1 SVDDE
6 DDVILAIA
14 ENIGDLRFH
23 VGGERYY
30 YTLLEPIELL
40 AIVEEA
46 AVRDA
51 AVKAVEPVIQGMP
64 DEDLLTYFVPFV
76 SKLASKD

>member
-1 SVDDE
+1 M
-6 DDVILAIA
+6 DVIIHSA
-14 ENIGDLRFH
+14 NIEAGDLRFH
-23 VGGERYY
+23 VGGEQYY

-51 AVKAVEPVIQGMP
+51 VRTAHDTSP
-64 DEDLLTYFVPFV
+64 
-76 SKLASKD
+76 SSC